1 MELLTGRLSGGVN
14 KSHRNLWGLV
24 SGSLFLASIAVAVIA
39 IWKGLVLDIDNVTLS
54 EAAAEIQTQ
63 NTWQMWAV
71 GLLAAGIAFYA
82 IASHKQASC
91 EERTDECLRS

>member
-1 MELLTGRLSGGVN
+1 MKLLTGRSSSGRN
-14 KSHRNLWGLV
+14 KSHRNGWGFLA
-24 SGSLFLASIAVAVIA
+24 GCLFLTSMVVAVVA

-63 NTWQMWAV
+63 NTLQIWAV

-82 IASHKQASC
+82 IASLTEAKGSN
-91 EERTDECLRS
+91 EEPEG